1 MIRLLVIVDRFVGTV
16 VSVMLIGLVVVKSV
30 VVGVGI
36 GIMLFL

>member
-36 GIMLFL
+36 GITLFL